1 MHTENSHDAAL
12 RIPVQLLLYGTRNPV
27 RVSFLIKCKIPV
39 HHFPSAAV
47 LVPGTRYTE
56 QQQRDDELCCTA
68 TNTTSPLGV
77 ANFLRNGQRRI
88 SYQFVAVIAIV
99 RLNGVIIALNAPHL
113 RSIKCFYSSQ
123 SESGHH

>member
-1 MHTENSHDAAL
+1 
-12 RIPVQLLLYGTRNPV
+12 
-27 RVSFLIKCKIPV
+27 
-39 HHFPSAAV
+39 
-47 LVPGTRYTE
+47 
-56 QQQRDDELCCTA
+56 
-68 TNTTSPLGV
+68 LGV

-123 SESGHH
+123 SESGHHWSEGNWYIFGIAVEVILSFSSRLHLLLLVNLFQSLFYTSKQRS